1 MSTKP
6 EGATPPTRT
15 LTERRK
21 AATQLDIAR
30 AAAELFTEHGP
41 DGTTAEDIA
50 LRAGVALRTFYR
62 YFRSK
67 QDAVAPLLAGG
78 GDRWR
83 ELLAA
88 TATATAAS
96 SATAG
101 GAVRAADA
109 VTAGGAVRA
118 GGAVTAGGAVRAGGA
133 VTAGG
138 AADATAEPG
147 AGLPEALERSIAASL
162 TPMDAA
168 AEEGLRWTRGLLRA
182 AAEDPAL
189 RAVWY
194 RVNQESEERLREVV
208 AGLAGAGADPLEVR
222 LAAAAATDA
231 IRIALESWAET
242 DAPARGEGA
251 PAELAVRCLRE
262 LMGGMRLLNPEVSR
276 GSATGP

>member
-88 TATATAAS
+88 TAATTADGPS
-96 SATAG
+96 
-101 GAVRAADA
+101 
-109 VTAGGAVRA
+109 
-118 GGAVTAGGAVRAGGA
+118 
-133 VTAGG
+133 
-138 AADATAEPG
+138 EPG

-162 TPMDAA
+162 TPTDAA

-208 AGLAGAGADPLEVR
+208 AGLAGPGADPLEVR

-242 DAPARGEGA
+242 DAPVRGEGA

-262 LMGGMRLLNPEVSR
+262 LMGGMRLLNPDVSG

>member
-50 LRAGVALRTFYR
+50 QRAGVALRTFYR

-67 QDAVAPLLAGG
+67 QDAVAPLLAVGAE
-78 GDRWR
+78 RWR
-83 ELLAA
+83 ERLAEHRA
-88 TATATAAS
+88 EA
-96 SATAG
+96 AG
-101 GAVRAADA
+101 GLPAV
-109 VTAGGAVRA
+109 
-118 GGAVTAGGAVRAGGA
+118 
-133 VTAGG
+133 
-138 AADATAEPG
+138 
-147 AGLPEALERSIAASL
+147 LERSIAESL
-162 TPMDAA
+162 A
-168 AEEGLRWTRGLLRA
+168 AEDETAAEGLRWTRGLLRA
-182 AAEDPAL
+182 AVEDPAL

-208 AGLAGAGADPLEVR
+208 AGLAGPDADPLEVR

-242 DAPARGEGA
+242 DAPVRGPGS
-251 PAELAVRCLRE
+251 PSELAVRCLRE
-262 LMGGMRLLNPEVSR
+262 LMGGMRLLGDPA
-276 GSATGP
+276 GA

>member
-1 MSTKP
+1 MRTLGSRGRTLRTVSTKP

-30 AAAELFTEHGP
+30 AAAELFTERGP

-88 TATATAAS
+88 T
-96 SATAG
+96 
-101 GAVRAADA
+101 
-109 VTAGGAVRA
+109 
-118 GGAVTAGGAVRAGGA
+118 
-133 VTAGG
+133 
-138 AADATAEPG
+138 EPG
-147 AGLPEALERSIAASL
+147 AGLPAALERSIAASL
-162 TPMDAA
+162 TPADAA

-182 AAEDPAL
+182 ATEDPAL

-208 AGLAGAGADPLEVR
+208 AGLAGPDADRLEVR

-242 DAPARGEGA
+242 DAPAGGDGA

-262 LMGGMRLLNPEVSR
+262 LMGGMRLLNP
-276 GSATGP
+276 

>member
-6 EGATPPTRT
+6 AGATPPTRT

-30 AAAELFTEHGP
+30 AAAELFTERGP

-78 GDRWR
+78 ADRWR
-83 ELLAA
+83 ALLAA
-88 TATATAAS
+88 ADPGADLPGALESAAVAS
-96 SATAG
+96 L
-101 GAVRAADA
+101 AADDDE
-109 VTAGGAVRA
+109 
-118 GGAVTAGGAVRAGGA
+118 
-133 VTAGG
+133 
-138 AADATAEPG
+138 AA
-147 AGLPEALERSIAASL
+147 
-162 TPMDAA
+162 
-168 AEEGLRWTRGLLRA
+168 EGLRWTRGLLRA

-208 AGLAGAGADPLEVR
+208 AGLAGPDADPLEVR
-222 LAAAAATDA
+222 LAAAAATGA
-231 IRIALESWAET
+231 IRIALETWAEG
-242 DAPARGEGA
+242 DAPLHGEGS
-251 PAELAVRCLRE
+251 PAALAVRCLRE
-262 LMGGMRLLNPEVSR
+262 LMGGLPM
-276 GSATGP
+276 SAPGGELRNR

>member
-6 EGATPPTRT
+6 PS

-30 AAAELFTEHGP
+30 AAAELFTERGP

-50 LRAGVALRTFYR
+50 QRAGVALRTFYR

-78 GDRWR
+78 ADRWR
-83 ELLAA
+83 EQLAA
-88 TATATAAS
+88 
-96 SATAG
+96 AG
-101 GAVRAADA
+101 
-109 VTAGGAVRA
+109 
-118 GGAVTAGGAVRAGGA
+118 
-133 VTAGG
+133 
-138 AADATAEPG
+138 PG

-162 TPMDAA
+162 TPEDEAA
-168 AEEGLRWTRGLLRA
+168 AEGLLWTRGLLRA

-194 RVNQESEERLREVV
+194 RVNQESEEKLREVL
-208 AGLAGAGADPLEVR
+208 AGLAGPEADPLEIR

-231 IRIALESWAET
+231 IRIALEAWAES
-242 DAPARGEGA
+242 DAPVRGEGS
-251 PAELAVRCLRE
+251 PAALAVRCLRE
-262 LMGGMRLLNPEVSR
+262 LMGGMRLLGDATAGD
-276 GSATGP
+276 GSGHGSGHGSGEGSGDDSGDGSGDGS

>member
-6 EGATPPTRT
+6 QGGTPPTRT

-83 ELLAA
+83 EQLAA
-88 TATATAAS
+88 T
-96 SATAG
+96 
-101 GAVRAADA
+101 
-109 VTAGGAVRA
+109 
-118 GGAVTAGGAVRAGGA
+118 
-133 VTAGG
+133 
-138 AADATAEPG
+138 EPG
-147 AGLPEALERSIAASL
+147 AALPEALERSIAASL
-162 TPMDAA
+162 TPGDAA

-182 AAEDPAL
+182 AVEDPAL

-208 AGLAGAGADPLEVR
+208 ARLAGPAADPLEVR

-242 DAPARGEGA
+242 DAPVRGDGA

-262 LMGGMRLLNPEVSR
+262 LMGGMRLLNP
-276 GSATGP
+276 